1 MNWLNRLERF
11 KSEHIYAAYMKN
23 KCDMENPA
31 DEEDEVAD
39 LWEMHWDQV
48 ILSSVQLGKG
58 VYGEVYKGGWKA
70 GNYLVFYIFRQID

>member
-1 MNWLNRLERF
+1 
-11 KSEHIYAAYMKN
+11 
-23 KCDMENPA
+23 MENPA
-31 DEEDEVAD
+31 PDEEDEAD

-70 GNYLVFYIFRQID
+70 GNYYFLEF